1 MKGSLQP
8 ELSDASYIRCSS
20 GYTAKIEYTSKGW
33 MGGTR
38 NGFSATLYRD
48 GCEKQPLYT
57 VDGKWCEA
65 WVCKDMRTNTEV
77 ERFDVNDI
85 KRSPLQ
91 VAPIEEQHP
100 LESRRAWKP
109 VVDAINNGDISAVS
123 QEKGKIENE
132 QRDMRKQE
140 KEQDTDFPRRY
151 FSLAQEDAVADRLAE
166 GYECMKAEM
175 DGQHGLWMWD
185 EEKYRKMLGA
195 GNRNPSYRRDTID
208 SGVVMMD
215 EENKA

>member
-1 MKGSLQP
+1 
-8 ELSDASYIRCSS
+8 
-20 GYTAKIEYTSKGW
+20 
-33 MGGTR
+33 
-38 NGFSATLYRD
+38 
-48 GCEKQPLYT
+48 
-57 VDGKWCEA
+57 
-65 WVCKDMRTNTEV
+65 
-77 ERFDVNDI
+77 
-85 KRSPLQ
+85 
-91 VAPIEEQHP
+91 

-109 VVDAINNGDISAVS
+109 VVDAINDSDISAVS

-140 KEQDTDFPRRY
+140 KAQDTDFPRRY
-151 FSLAQEDAVADRLAE
+151 FSPAQEDVIADRLTE
-166 GYECMKAEM
+166 GYECMKADM

-185 EEKYRKMLGA
+185 EEKYRKTLGA